1 MTIKDQVNELFEQ
14 QLSVWEMARNNFEG
28 LKTVQI
34 REFDFD
40 GFGVKVQFNPARMV
54 SSGAKVDAKT
64 IAQRKCF
71 LCAANRPEVQR
82 GIEWRDYDILIN
94 PFPIFPRH
102 LTIPRREHV
111 DQQLVPYISDMFDL
125 ARELPDFVVFYN
137 GPKCGASA
145 PDHMHFQAGN
155 ADFLPLVGDYFNLKA
170 QGKCTMQCTI
180 DGADIYTIDDY
191 LRVVYCIESCD
202 RDALRQAFMK
212 LYNSWVKEDG
222 VEPMMN
228 VVCLY
233 KESTVNGQQSKVEPL
248 RPADTLTLSS
258 SSLQGIMQASL
269 PSALA
274 SSVSSPKTG
283 EEYLGQQIL
292 TSCPADTPLK
302 LGEECL
308 AQQSAEGKWYLFV
321 IPRGAFRP
329 WQYTAEGDKQLLV
342 SPATVEV
349 SGLFITPVK
358 EHFERITKE
367 DVVDILTQCTIK

>member
-1 MTIKDQVNELFEQ
+1 MNCELKLQQQVNELFEQ

-82 GIEWRDYDILIN
+82 GIAWRDYDILIN
-94 PFPIFPRH
+94 PFPIFTRH

-111 DQQLVPYISDMFDL
+111 DQQLVPYINDMFDL
-125 ARELPDFVVFYN
+125 ARELTDFVVFYN

-155 ADFLPLVGDYFNLKA
+155 ADFLPLVSDYFNLKQA
-170 QGKCTMQCTI
+170 GRTELVEKVE
-180 DGADIYTIDDY
+180 GAETCLLKDY
-191 LRVVYCIESCD
+191 LRVVYCVESTD
-202 RDALRQAFMK
+202 KDALREAFMK
-212 LYNSWVKEDG
+212 LYNSWVKEEG

-233 KESTVNGQQSKVEPL
+233 
-248 RPADTLTLSS
+248 R
-258 SSLQGIMQASL
+258 
-269 PSALA
+269 
-274 SSVSSPKTG
+274 
-283 EEYLGQQIL
+283 
-292 TSCPADTPLK
+292 
-302 LGEECL
+302 
-308 AQQSAEGKWYLFV
+308 EGRWYLFV

-329 WQYTAEGDKQLLV
+329 WQYTAEGEKQLLV

-367 DVVDILTQCTIK
+367 DVVDILNQCTIK

>member
-1 MTIKDQVNELFEQ
+1 MMIQEKVNELFEQ

-94 PFPIFPRH
+94 PFPIFTRH

-111 DQQLVPYISDMFDL
+111 DQRLVPYISDMFDL

-155 ADFLPLVGDYFNLKA
+155 ADFLPLVSDYFNLKA
-170 QGKCTMQCTI
+170 KGKCTKQCTI
-180 DGADIYTIDDY
+180 DGADVYAIDNY
-191 LRVVYCIESCD
+191 LRVVYCIESTD
-202 RDALRQAFMK
+202 AEALRQAFMK
-212 LYNSWVKEDG
+212 LYNSWVNEEG

-233 KESTVNGQQSKVEPL
+233 
-248 RPADTLTLSS
+248 RD
-258 SSLQGIMQASL
+258 
-269 PSALA
+269 
-274 SSVSSPKTG
+274 
-283 EEYLGQQIL
+283 
-292 TSCPADTPLK
+292 
-302 LGEECL
+302 
-308 AQQSAEGKWYLFV
+308 GKWYLFV

-358 EHFERITKE
+358 EHFERITKD

>member
-1 MTIKDQVNELFEQ
+1 
-14 QLSVWEMARNNFEG
+14 
-28 LKTVQI
+28 
-34 REFDFD
+34 
-40 GFGVKVQFNPARMV
+40 MV
-54 SSGAKVDAKT
+54 SSGAKVDPKT

-71 LCAANRPEVQR
+71 LCATNRPEVQR

-155 ADFLPLVGDYFNLKA
+155 ADFLPLVGDYFNLKQA
-170 QGKCTMQCTI
+170 GRTEKVENVEEAET
-180 DGADIYTIDDY
+180 YLLKDY
-191 LRVVYCIESCD
+191 LRVVYCVESTD
-202 RDALRQAFMK
+202 TEALKESFMK
-212 LYNSWVKEDG
+212 LYNSWIEKED

-233 KESTVNGQQSKVEPL
+233 
-248 RPADTLTLSS
+248 R
-258 SSLQGIMQASL
+258 
-269 PSALA
+269 
-274 SSVSSPKTG
+274 
-283 EEYLGQQIL
+283 
-292 TSCPADTPLK
+292 
-302 LGEECL
+302 
-308 AQQSAEGKWYLFV
+308 EGKWYLFV

-367 DVVDILTQCTIK
+367 DVVDILTQCSY

>member
-1 MTIKDQVNELFEQ
+1 MTIKDQVNGLFEQ

-155 ADFLPLVGDYFNLKA
+155 ADFLPLVGDYFNLKG

-212 LYNSWVKEDG
+212 LYNSWVKEEG

-233 KESTVNGQQSKVEPL
+233 KESTVNGQWS
-248 RPADTLTLSS
+248 T
-258 SSLQGIMQASL
+258 
-269 PSALA
+269 
-274 SSVSSPKTG
+274 
-283 EEYLGQQIL
+283 
-292 TSCPADTPLK
+292 
-302 LGEECL
+302 
-308 AQQSAEGKWYLFV
+308 EGKWYLFV

>member
-1 MTIKDQVNELFEQ
+1 MTIQNQVNELFDQ

-40 GFGVKVQFNPARMV
+40 GFAVKVQFNPARMV

-64 IAQRKCF
+64 IAERKCF

-94 PFPIFPRH
+94 PFPIFTRH

-111 DQQLVPYISDMFDL
+111 DQRIVPYISDMFDL
-125 ARELPDFVVFYN
+125 ARELTDFVVFYN

-155 ADFLPLVGDYFNLKA
+155 ADFLPLVSDYFALKA
-170 QGKCTMQCTI
+170 KGQCTMLNSQFAI
-180 DGADIYTIDDY
+180 DGVDVYTIDNY
-191 LRVVYCIESCD
+191 LRVVYCLEAT
-202 RDALRQAFMK
+202 DAEALKAAFMK
-212 LYNSWVKEDG
+212 LYNSWVKDED

-233 KESTVNGQQSKVEPL
+233 RQSTVDSQQT
-248 RPADTLTLSS
+248 AD
-258 SSLQGIMQASL
+258 
-269 PSALA
+269 
-274 SSVSSPKTG
+274 
-283 EEYLGQQIL
+283 
-292 TSCPADTPLK
+292 
-302 LGEECL
+302 
-308 AQQSAEGKWYLFV
+308 GKWYLFV

-329 WQYTAEGDKQLLV
+329 WQYTAEGDAQLLV

>member
-1 MTIKDQVNELFEQ
+1 MNCELGLKVNELFDQ

-28 LKTVQI
+28 VKTVQI

-40 GFGVKVQFNPARMV
+40 GFAVKVQFNPARMV

-64 IAQRKCF
+64 IAERKCF

-94 PFPIFPRH
+94 PFPIFTRH

-111 DQQLVPYISDMFDL
+111 DQRLVPYIADMFDL
-125 ARELPDFVVFYN
+125 ARELTDFVVFYN

-155 ADFLPLVGDYFNLKA
+155 ADFLPLVSDYFNLK
-170 QGKCTMQCTI
+170 QVGRTELVET
-180 DGADIYTIDDY
+180 ADTAETYLMKDY
-191 LRVVYCIESCD
+191 LRVVYCIESA
-202 RDALRQAFMK
+202 DAVALKEAFMK
-212 LYNSWVKEDG
+212 LYNSWVVDAD

-233 KESTVNGQQSKVEPL
+233 
-248 RPADTLTLSS
+248 R
-258 SSLQGIMQASL
+258 
-269 PSALA
+269 
-274 SSVSSPKTG
+274 
-283 EEYLGQQIL
+283 
-292 TSCPADTPLK
+292 
-302 LGEECL
+302 
-308 AQQSAEGKWYLFV
+308 EGKWYLFV

>member
-1 MTIKDQVNELFEQ
+1 MNCELGLKVNELFDQ
-14 QLSVWEMARNNFEG
+14 QFSVWEMARNNFEG

-40 GFGVKVQFNPARMV
+40 GFAVKVQFNPARMV

-64 IAQRKCF
+64 IAERKCF

-82 GIEWRDYDILIN
+82 GIEWRNYDILIN
-94 PFPIFPRH
+94 PFPIFTRH

-111 DQQLVPYISDMFDL
+111 DQRLVPYIADMFDL
-125 ARELPDFVVFYN
+125 ARELTDFVVFYN

-155 ADFLPLVGDYFNLKA
+155 ADFLPLVSDYFNLK
-170 QGKCTMQCTI
+170 QVGRTELVET
-180 DGADIYTIDDY
+180 ADTAETYLMKDY
-191 LRVVYCIESCD
+191 LRVVYCIESA
-202 RDALRQAFMK
+202 DAVALKEAFMK
-212 LYNSWVKEDG
+212 LYNSWVVDAD

-233 KESTVNGQQSKVEPL
+233 
-248 RPADTLTLSS
+248 R
-258 SSLQGIMQASL
+258 
-269 PSALA
+269 
-274 SSVSSPKTG
+274 
-283 EEYLGQQIL
+283 
-292 TSCPADTPLK
+292 
-302 LGEECL
+302 
-308 AQQSAEGKWYLFV
+308 EGKWYLFV
-321 IPRGAFRP
+321 IPRGTFRP

>member
-1 MTIKDQVNELFEQ
+1 MTIQNQVNELFEQ

-40 GFGVKVQFNPARMV
+40 GFAVKVQFNPARMV

-64 IAQRKCF
+64 IAERKCF
-71 LCAANRPEVQR
+71 LCAANRPEVQC

-94 PFPIFPRH
+94 PFPIFTRH

-111 DQQLVPYISDMFDL
+111 DQRLVPYISDMFDL
-125 ARELPDFVVFYN
+125 ARELTDFVVFYN

-155 ADFLPLVGDYFNLKA
+155 ADFLPLVDDYFALKA
-170 QGKCTMQCTI
+170 KGRCTMHNAQCAV
-180 DGADIYTIDDY
+180 DGVDVYTIDNY
-191 LRVVYCIESCD
+191 LRMVYCLEAAD
-202 RDALRQAFMK
+202 ADALKAAFMK
-212 LYNSWVKEDG
+212 LYNTWVKEDG

-233 KESTVNGQQSKVEPL
+233 
-248 RPADTLTLSS
+248 RD
-258 SSLQGIMQASL
+258 
-269 PSALA
+269 
-274 SSVSSPKTG
+274 
-283 EEYLGQQIL
+283 
-292 TSCPADTPLK
+292 
-302 LGEECL
+302 
-308 AQQSAEGKWYLFV
+308 GKWYLFV

-329 WQYTAEGDKQLLV
+329 WQYTAEGDAQLLV

-367 DVVDILTQCTIK
+367 DVIDILTQCSY

>member
-1 MTIKDQVNELFEQ
+1 MNCELSLKVNELFDQ

-40 GFGVKVQFNPARMV
+40 GFAVKVQFNPARMV

-64 IAQRKCF
+64 IAERKCF

-94 PFPIFPRH
+94 PFPIFTRH

-111 DQQLVPYISDMFDL
+111 DQRLVPYISDMFDL
-125 ARELPDFVVFYN
+125 ARELTDFVVFYN

-155 ADFLPLVGDYFNLKA
+155 ADFLPLVGDYFNLK
-170 QGKCTMQCTI
+170 QVGKTELVEAVDAAETYLI
-180 DGADIYTIDDY
+180 KDY
-191 LRVVYCIESCD
+191 LRVVYCVESAD
-202 RDALRQAFMK
+202 ADALKAAFMK
-212 LYNSWVKEDG
+212 LYNSWVVDAD

-233 KESTVNGQQSKVEPL
+233 
-248 RPADTLTLSS
+248 R
-258 SSLQGIMQASL
+258 
-269 PSALA
+269 
-274 SSVSSPKTG
+274 
-283 EEYLGQQIL
+283 
-292 TSCPADTPLK
+292 
-302 LGEECL
+302 
-308 AQQSAEGKWYLFV
+308 EGKWYLFV

>member
-1 MTIKDQVNELFEQ
+1 MNCELGLKVNELFDQ

-40 GFGVKVQFNPARMV
+40 GFAVKVQFNPARMV

-64 IAQRKCF
+64 IAERKCF

-94 PFPIFPRH
+94 PFPIFTRH

-111 DQQLVPYISDMFDL
+111 DQRLVPYIADMFDL
-125 ARELPDFVVFYN
+125 ARELTDFVVFYN

-155 ADFLPLVGDYFNLKA
+155 ADFLPLVSDYFNLK
-170 QGKCTMQCTI
+170 QVGRTELVET
-180 DGADIYTIDDY
+180 ADTAETYLMKDY
-191 LRVVYCIESCD
+191 LRVVYCIESA
-202 RDALRQAFMK
+202 DAVALKEAFMK
-212 LYNSWVKEDG
+212 LYNSWVVDAD

-233 KESTVNGQQSKVEPL
+233 
-248 RPADTLTLSS
+248 R
-258 SSLQGIMQASL
+258 
-269 PSALA
+269 
-274 SSVSSPKTG
+274 
-283 EEYLGQQIL
+283 
-292 TSCPADTPLK
+292 
-302 LGEECL
+302 
-308 AQQSAEGKWYLFV
+308 EGKWYLFV

>member
-1 MTIKDQVNELFEQ
+1 MTIQEKVNELFEQ

-34 REFDFD
+34 REFDFN
-40 GFGVKVQFNPARMV
+40 GFAVKVQFNPARMV

-94 PFPIFPRH
+94 PFPIFTRH

-111 DQQLVPYISDMFDL
+111 DQRLVPYISDMFDL

-155 ADFLPLVGDYFNLKA
+155 AYFLPLVGDYFNLK
-170 QGKCTMQCTI
+170 QMGRI
-180 DGADIYTIDDY
+180 ELVGAGDVAETYIMKDY
-191 LRVVYCIESCD
+191 LRVVYCVESA
-202 RDALRQAFMK
+202 DADELKEAFMK
-212 LYNSWVKEDG
+212 LYNAWVKEEE

-233 KESTVNGQQSKVEPL
+233 
-248 RPADTLTLSS
+248 RD
-258 SSLQGIMQASL
+258 
-269 PSALA
+269 
-274 SSVSSPKTG
+274 
-283 EEYLGQQIL
+283 
-292 TSCPADTPLK
+292 
-302 LGEECL
+302 
-308 AQQSAEGKWYLFV
+308 GKWYLFV

>member
-1 MTIKDQVNELFEQ
+1 MTIQDQVNELFEQ

-40 GFGVKVQFNPARMV
+40 GFAVKVQFNPARMV

-71 LCAANRPEVQR
+71 LCSTNRPEVQR

-111 DQQLVPYISDMFDL
+111 DQRLVPYISDMFDL

-155 ADFLPLVGDYFNLKA
+155 ADFLPLVGDYFNLKQA
-170 QGKCTMQCTI
+170 GRTEKVENVE
-180 DGADIYTIDDY
+180 GAETYLLKDY
-191 LRVVYCIESCD
+191 LRVVYCIESD
-202 RDALRQAFMK
+202 DTEALKESFMK
-212 LYNSWVKEDG
+212 LYNSWIEKED

-233 KESTVNGQQSKVEPL
+233 
-248 RPADTLTLSS
+248 R
-258 SSLQGIMQASL
+258 
-269 PSALA
+269 
-274 SSVSSPKTG
+274 
-283 EEYLGQQIL
+283 
-292 TSCPADTPLK
+292 
-302 LGEECL
+302 
-308 AQQSAEGKWYLFV
+308 EGKWYLFV

-329 WQYTAEGDKQLLV
+329 WQYTAEGEKQLLV

-367 DVVDILTQCTIK
+367 DVVDILTQCTINKE

>member
-1 MTIKDQVNELFEQ
+1 MTIKEQVNELFEQ

-111 DQQLVPYISDMFDL
+111 DQRLVPYISDMFDL

-170 QGKCTMQCTI
+170 DGKCTMHNAQFTI
-180 DGADIYTIDDY
+180 DGVDVYTIDDY

-202 RDALRQAFMK
+202 RDALSQVFMK
-212 LYNSWVKEDG
+212 LYNSWVKEEG

-233 KESTVNGQQSKVEPL
+233 
-248 RPADTLTLSS
+248 R
-258 SSLQGIMQASL
+258 
-269 PSALA
+269 
-274 SSVSSPKTG
+274 
-283 EEYLGQQIL
+283 
-292 TSCPADTPLK
+292 
-302 LGEECL
+302 
-308 AQQSAEGKWYLFV
+308 EGKWYLFV

-367 DVVDILTQCTIK
+367 DVVDILTQCTINKE

>member
-1 MTIKDQVNELFEQ
+1 MKKLLIMNCELKLQEQVNELFEQ

-82 GIEWRDYDILIN
+82 GIAWRDYDILIN
-94 PFPIFPRH
+94 PFPIFTRH

-111 DQQLVPYISDMFDL
+111 DQQLVPYINDMFDL
-125 ARELPDFVVFYN
+125 ARELTDFIVFYN

-155 ADFLPLVGDYFNLKA
+155 ADFLPLVGDYFALKA
-170 QGKCTMQCTI
+170 KGQCTMHNAQFTI
-180 DGADIYTIDDY
+180 DGADVYSIDNY
-191 LRVVYCIESCD
+191 LRVVYCIESA
-202 RDALRQAFMK
+202 DAVALKEAFMK
-212 LYNSWVKEDG
+212 LYNSWVKEEG

-233 KESTVNGQQSKVEPL
+233 
-248 RPADTLTLSS
+248 R
-258 SSLQGIMQASL
+258 
-269 PSALA
+269 
-274 SSVSSPKTG
+274 
-283 EEYLGQQIL
+283 
-292 TSCPADTPLK
+292 
-302 LGEECL
+302 
-308 AQQSAEGKWYLFV
+308 EGKWYLFV

>member
-1 MTIKDQVNELFEQ
+1 MTIQQQVNELFEQ

-94 PFPIFPRH
+94 PFPIFTRH

-125 ARELPDFVVFYN
+125 ARELTDFVVFYN

-155 ADFLPLVGDYFNLKA
+155 ADFLPLVSDYFNLK
-170 QGKCTMQCTI
+170 QVGRTELVEKVE
-180 DGADIYTIDDY
+180 GAETYLLKDY
-191 LRVVYCIESCD
+191 LRVVCCVESANK
-202 RDALRQAFMK
+202 DALREAFMK
-212 LYNSWVKEDG
+212 LYDSWVKEEG

-233 KESTVNGQQSKVEPL
+233 
-248 RPADTLTLSS
+248 RD
-258 SSLQGIMQASL
+258 
-269 PSALA
+269 
-274 SSVSSPKTG
+274 
-283 EEYLGQQIL
+283 
-292 TSCPADTPLK
+292 
-302 LGEECL
+302 
-308 AQQSAEGKWYLFV
+308 GKWYLFV

-329 WQYTAEGDKQLLV
+329 WQYTAEGEKQLLV

-367 DVVDILTQCTIK
+367 DVVDILSQCTIK

>member
-1 MTIKDQVNELFEQ
+1 MNCELKLQEKVNELFEQ

-40 GFGVKVQFNPARMV
+40 GFAVKVQFNPARMV

-82 GIEWRDYDILIN
+82 GMEWRDYDILIN
-94 PFPIFPRH
+94 PFPIFTRH

-155 ADFLPLVGDYFNLKA
+155 ADFLPLVDDYFNLKQA
-170 QGKCTMQCTI
+170 GGTELV
-180 DGADIYTIDDY
+180 DAVGATNTYLLNNY
-191 LRVVYCIESCD
+191 LRVVYCIESAD
-202 RDALRQAFMK
+202 ADALKEAFMK
-212 LYNSWVKEDG
+212 LYNSWVKEEG

-233 KESTVNGQQSKVEPL
+233 
-248 RPADTLTLSS
+248 R
-258 SSLQGIMQASL
+258 
-269 PSALA
+269 
-274 SSVSSPKTG
+274 
-283 EEYLGQQIL
+283 
-292 TSCPADTPLK
+292 
-302 LGEECL
+302 
-308 AQQSAEGKWYLFV
+308 EGKWYLFV

-367 DVVDILTQCTIK
+367 DVVDILSQCTIK

>member
-1 MTIKDQVNELFEQ
+1 MTIQEQVNELFEQ

-40 GFGVKVQFNPARMV
+40 GFAVKVQFNPARMV

-64 IAQRKCF
+64 IAERKCF

-155 ADFLPLVGDYFNLKA
+155 ADFLPLVGDYFNLKS

-191 LRVVYCIESCD
+191 LRVVYCIESAD
-202 RDALRQAFMK
+202 ADALKESFMK
-212 LYNSWVKEDG
+212 LYNSWVKEEG

-233 KESTVNGQQSKVEPL
+233 KESTVNGQWS
-248 RPADTLTLSS
+248 T
-258 SSLQGIMQASL
+258 
-269 PSALA
+269 
-274 SSVSSPKTG
+274 
-283 EEYLGQQIL
+283 
-292 TSCPADTPLK
+292 
-302 LGEECL
+302 
-308 AQQSAEGKWYLFV
+308 EGKWYLFV

-367 DVVDILTQCTIK
+367 DVVDILEQCSIK

>member
-1 MTIKDQVNELFEQ
+1 M
-14 QLSVWEMARNNFEG
+14 
-28 LKTVQI
+28 KTVQI

-40 GFGVKVQFNPARMV
+40 GFAVKVQFNPARMG

-94 PFPIFPRH
+94 PFPIFTRH

-111 DQQLVPYISDMFDL
+111 DQQLVPYIYDMFDL

-155 ADFLPLVGDYFNLKA
+155 ADFLPLVGDYFNLK
-170 QGKCTMQCTI
+170 QMGRTELV
-180 DGADIYTIDDY
+180 GASDVAETYIMKDY
-191 LRVVYCIESCD
+191 MRVVYCVESAD
-202 RDALRQAFMK
+202 ADALKEAFMK
-212 LYNSWVKEDG
+212 LYNAWVKEEE

-233 KESTVNGQQSKVEPL
+233 RDG
-248 RPADTLTLSS
+248 R
-258 SSLQGIMQASL
+258 
-269 PSALA
+269 
-274 SSVSSPKTG
+274 
-283 EEYLGQQIL
+283 
-292 TSCPADTPLK
+292 
-302 LGEECL
+302 
-308 AQQSAEGKWYLFV
+308 WYLFV

>member
-1 MTIKDQVNELFEQ
+1 MNCELGLKVNELFDQ

-40 GFGVKVQFNPARMV
+40 GFAVKVQFNPARMV

-64 IAQRKCF
+64 IAERKCF

-94 PFPIFPRH
+94 PFPIFTRH

-111 DQQLVPYISDMFDL
+111 DQRLVPYIADMFDL
-125 ARELPDFVVFYN
+125 ARELTDFVVFYN

-155 ADFLPLVGDYFNLKA
+155 ADFLPLVSDYFNLK
-170 QGKCTMQCTI
+170 QVGRTELVET
-180 DGADIYTIDDY
+180 ADTAETYLIKDY
-191 LRVVYCIESCD
+191 LRVVYCIESA
-202 RDALRQAFMK
+202 DAVALKEAFMK
-212 LYNSWVKEDG
+212 LYNSWVVDAD

-233 KESTVNGQQSKVEPL
+233 
-248 RPADTLTLSS
+248 R
-258 SSLQGIMQASL
+258 
-269 PSALA
+269 
-274 SSVSSPKTG
+274 
-283 EEYLGQQIL
+283 
-292 TSCPADTPLK
+292 
-302 LGEECL
+302 
-308 AQQSAEGKWYLFV
+308 EGKWYLFV

>member
-1 MTIKDQVNELFEQ
+1 MNCELKLQEQVNELFEQ

-40 GFGVKVQFNPARMV
+40 GFAVKVQFNPARMV

-71 LCAANRPEVQR
+71 LCATNRPEVQR

-155 ADFLPLVGDYFNLKA
+155 ADFLPLVGDYFNLKQA
-170 QGKCTMQCTI
+170 GRIEKVENVE
-180 DGADIYTIDDY
+180 GAETYLLKDY
-191 LRVVYCIESCD
+191 LRVVYCIESAD
-202 RDALRQAFMK
+202 ADALKESFMK
-212 LYNSWVKEDG
+212 LYNSWVKEED

-233 KESTVNGQQSKVEPL
+233 
-248 RPADTLTLSS
+248 RD
-258 SSLQGIMQASL
+258 
-269 PSALA
+269 
-274 SSVSSPKTG
+274 
-283 EEYLGQQIL
+283 
-292 TSCPADTPLK
+292 
-302 LGEECL
+302 
-308 AQQSAEGKWYLFV
+308 GKWYLFV

-329 WQYTAEGDKQLLV
+329 WQYTAEGDQQLLV

-367 DVVDILTQCTIK
+367 DVIDILTQCTINKE

>member
-1 MTIKDQVNELFEQ
+1 MTIQNQVNELFDQ

-34 REFDFD
+34 RQFDFD
-40 GFGVKVQFNPARMV
+40 GFAVKVQFNPARMV

-64 IAQRKCF
+64 IAERKCF
-71 LCAANRPEVQR
+71 LCATNRPEVQR

-94 PFPIFPRH
+94 PFPIFTRH

-111 DQQLVPYISDMFDL
+111 DQRLVPYISDMFDL
-125 ARELPDFVVFYN
+125 ARELTDFVVFYN

-155 ADFLPLVGDYFNLKA
+155 ADFLPLVADYFNLKQA
-170 QGKCTMQCTI
+170 GKTELVETI
-180 DGADIYTIDDY
+180 DASETYLMKDY
-191 LRVVYCIESCD
+191 LRVVYCVESAD
-202 RDALRQAFMK
+202 ADALKSAFMK
-212 LYNSWVKEDG
+212 LYNSWVKEEG

-233 KESTVNGQQSKVEPL
+233 
-248 RPADTLTLSS
+248 RD
-258 SSLQGIMQASL
+258 
-269 PSALA
+269 
-274 SSVSSPKTG
+274 
-283 EEYLGQQIL
+283 
-292 TSCPADTPLK
+292 
-302 LGEECL
+302 
-308 AQQSAEGKWYLFV
+308 GKWYLFV

-329 WQYTAEGDKQLLV
+329 WQYTAEGDQQLLV

-367 DVVDILTQCTIK
+367 DVIDILTQCTIK

>member
-1 MTIKDQVNELFEQ
+1 MNCELKLQDQVNELFEQ

-40 GFGVKVQFNPARMV
+40 GFAVKVQFNPARMV

-94 PFPIFPRH
+94 PFPIFTRH

-155 ADFLPLVGDYFNLKA
+155 ADFLPLVGDYFNLKQA
-170 QGKCTMQCTI
+170 GRIEKVENVE
-180 DGADIYTIDDY
+180 GAETYLLKDY
-191 LRVVYCIESCD
+191 LRVVYCVESTD
-202 RDALRQAFMK
+202 TEALKEAFMK
-212 LYNSWVKEDG
+212 LYNSWVKEEG

-233 KESTVNGQQSKVEPL
+233 
-248 RPADTLTLSS
+248 RD
-258 SSLQGIMQASL
+258 
-269 PSALA
+269 
-274 SSVSSPKTG
+274 
-283 EEYLGQQIL
+283 
-292 TSCPADTPLK
+292 
-302 LGEECL
+302 
-308 AQQSAEGKWYLFV
+308 GKWYLFV

-329 WQYTAEGDKQLLV
+329 WQYTAEGDQQLLV

-367 DVVDILTQCTIK
+367 DVVDILEQCSIK

>member
-1 MTIKDQVNELFEQ
+1 MTIQEQVNELFEQ

-94 PFPIFPRH
+94 PFPIFTRH

-125 ARELPDFVVFYN
+125 ARELTDFVVFYN

-155 ADFLPLVGDYFNLKA
+155 ADFLPLVGDYFNLKSK
-170 QGKCTMQCTI
+170 GKCTMHNAQCTI
-180 DGADIYTIDDY
+180 GGVDIYTIDDY
-191 LRVVYCIESCD
+191 LRVVYCIESAD
-202 RDALRQAFMK
+202 KDALREAFMK
-212 LYNSWVKEDG
+212 LYNSLVKEDG

-233 KESTVNGQQSKVEPL
+233 
-248 RPADTLTLSS
+248 R
-258 SSLQGIMQASL
+258 
-269 PSALA
+269 
-274 SSVSSPKTG
+274 
-283 EEYLGQQIL
+283 
-292 TSCPADTPLK
+292 
-302 LGEECL
+302 
-308 AQQSAEGKWYLFV
+308 EGRWYLFV

-329 WQYTAEGDKQLLV
+329 WQYTAEGDEQLLV

-367 DVVDILTQCTIK
+367 DVVDILKQCTIK

>member
-1 MTIKDQVNELFEQ
+1 MTIQDQVNELFEQ

-40 GFGVKVQFNPARMV
+40 GFAVKVQFNPARMV

-111 DQQLVPYISDMFDL
+111 DQRLVPYISDMFDL

-155 ADFLPLVGDYFNLKA
+155 ADFLPLVGDYFNLKQA
-170 QGKCTMQCTI
+170 GRTEKVENVE
-180 DGADIYTIDDY
+180 GAETYLLKDY
-191 LRVVYCIESCD
+191 LRVVYCIESD
-202 RDALRQAFMK
+202 DADALKGSFMK
-212 LYNSWVKEDG
+212 LYNSWVKEEG

-233 KESTVNGQQSKVEPL
+233 KESTVNGQQS
-248 RPADTLTLSS
+248 T
-258 SSLQGIMQASL
+258 
-269 PSALA
+269 
-274 SSVSSPKTG
+274 
-283 EEYLGQQIL
+283 
-292 TSCPADTPLK
+292 
-302 LGEECL
+302 
-308 AQQSAEGKWYLFV
+308 EGKWYLFI

>member
-1 MTIKDQVNELFEQ
+1 MNCELGLKVNELFDQ

-40 GFGVKVQFNPARMV
+40 GFAVKVQFNPARMV

-64 IAQRKCF
+64 IAERKCF

-94 PFPIFPRH
+94 PFPIFTRH

-111 DQQLVPYISDMFDL
+111 DQRLVPYIADMFDL
-125 ARELPDFVVFYN
+125 ARELTDFVVFYN

-155 ADFLPLVGDYFNLKA
+155 ADFLPLVSDYFNLK
-170 QGKCTMQCTI
+170 QVGRTELVET
-180 DGADIYTIDDY
+180 ADTAETYLMKDY
-191 LRVVYCIESCD
+191 LRVVYCIESA
-202 RDALRQAFMK
+202 DAVALKEAFMK
-212 LYNSWVKEDG
+212 LYNSWVVDAD

-233 KESTVNGQQSKVEPL
+233 
-248 RPADTLTLSS
+248 R
-258 SSLQGIMQASL
+258 
-269 PSALA
+269 
-274 SSVSSPKTG
+274 
-283 EEYLGQQIL
+283 
-292 TSCPADTPLK
+292 
-302 LGEECL
+302 
-308 AQQSAEGKWYLFV
+308 EGKWYLFV

-367 DVVDILTQCTIK
+367 DVVDILTQCSIK

>member
-1 MTIKDQVNELFEQ
+1 MNCELGLKVNELFDQ

-40 GFGVKVQFNPARMV
+40 GFAVKVQFNPARMV

-64 IAQRKCF
+64 IAERKCF

-94 PFPIFPRH
+94 PFPIFTRH

-111 DQQLVPYISDMFDL
+111 DQRLVPYIADMFDL
-125 ARELPDFVVFYN
+125 ARELTDFVVFYN

-155 ADFLPLVGDYFNLKA
+155 ADFLPLVSDYFALKA
-170 QGKCTMQCTI
+170 KGQCTI
-180 DGADIYTIDDY
+180 HNSQFTIDGVDVYTIDNY
-191 LRVVYCIESCD
+191 LRVVYCLEAT
-202 RDALRQAFMK
+202 DAVALKEAFMK
-212 LYNSWVKEDG
+212 LYNSWVVDAD

-233 KESTVNGQQSKVEPL
+233 
-248 RPADTLTLSS
+248 R
-258 SSLQGIMQASL
+258 
-269 PSALA
+269 
-274 SSVSSPKTG
+274 
-283 EEYLGQQIL
+283 
-292 TSCPADTPLK
+292 
-302 LGEECL
+302 
-308 AQQSAEGKWYLFV
+308 EGKWYLFV

>member
-1 MTIKDQVNELFEQ
+1 MNCELKLQQQVNELFDQ

-40 GFGVKVQFNPARMV
+40 GFAVKVQFNPARMV

-64 IAQRKCF
+64 IAERKCF

-94 PFPIFPRH
+94 PFPIFTRH

-111 DQQLVPYISDMFDL
+111 DQRIVPYISDMFDL
-125 ARELPDFVVFYN
+125 ARELTDFVVFYN

-155 ADFLPLVGDYFNLKA
+155 ADFLPLVSDYFALKA
-170 QGKCTMQCTI
+170 KGQCTMHNAQFAI
-180 DGADIYTIDDY
+180 DGVDVYTIDNY
-191 LRVVYCIESCD
+191 LRVVYCLEAT
-202 RDALRQAFMK
+202 DAEALKAAFMK
-212 LYNSWVKEDG
+212 LYNSWVKDED

-233 KESTVNGQQSKVEPL
+233 KKSTVDGQQSTE
-248 RPADTLTLSS
+248 D
-258 SSLQGIMQASL
+258 
-269 PSALA
+269 
-274 SSVSSPKTG
+274 
-283 EEYLGQQIL
+283 
-292 TSCPADTPLK
+292 
-302 LGEECL
+302 
-308 AQQSAEGKWYLFV
+308 GKWYLFV

-329 WQYTAEGDKQLLV
+329 WQYTAEGDEQLLV

-358 EHFERITKE
+358 EHFERIRKE
-367 DVVDILTQCTIK
+367 DVIDILTQCTIK

>member
-1 MTIKDQVNELFEQ
+1 MTIQNQVNELFDQ

-40 GFGVKVQFNPARMV
+40 GFAVKVQFNPARMV

-64 IAQRKCF
+64 IAERKCF

-94 PFPIFPRH
+94 PFPIFTRH

-111 DQQLVPYISDMFDL
+111 DQRLVPYISDMFDL
-125 ARELPDFVVFYN
+125 ARELTDFVVFYN

-155 ADFLPLVGDYFNLKA
+155 ADFLPLVSDYFNLKQVGRTELVEA
-170 QGKCTMQCTI
+170 VDTAETYLMK
-180 DGADIYTIDDY
+180 DY
-191 LRVVYCIESCD
+191 LRIVYCIESAD
-202 RDALRQAFMK
+202 ADALKVAFMK
-212 LYNSWVKEDG
+212 LYNSWVKEEG

-233 KESTVNGQQSKVEPL
+233 
-248 RPADTLTLSS
+248 R
-258 SSLQGIMQASL
+258 
-269 PSALA
+269 
-274 SSVSSPKTG
+274 
-283 EEYLGQQIL
+283 
-292 TSCPADTPLK
+292 
-302 LGEECL
+302 
-308 AQQSAEGKWYLFV
+308 EGKWYLFV
-321 IPRGAFRP
+321 IPRGSFRP
-329 WQYTAEGDKQLLV
+329 WQYSAEGDQQLLV

>member
-1 MTIKDQVNELFEQ
+1 MNCELGLKVNELFDQ

-40 GFGVKVQFNPARMV
+40 GFAVKVQFNPARMV

-64 IAQRKCF
+64 IAERKCF

-94 PFPIFPRH
+94 PFPIFTRH

-111 DQQLVPYISDMFDL
+111 DQRLVPYIADMFDL
-125 ARELPDFVVFYN
+125 ARELTDFVVFYN

-155 ADFLPLVGDYFNLKA
+155 ADFLPLVSDYFKLK
-170 QGKCTMQCTI
+170 QVGRTELVET
-180 DGADIYTIDDY
+180 ADTAETYLMKDY
-191 LRVVYCIESCD
+191 LRVVYCIESA
-202 RDALRQAFMK
+202 DAVALKEAFMK
-212 LYNSWVKEDG
+212 LYNSWVVDAD

-233 KESTVNGQQSKVEPL
+233 
-248 RPADTLTLSS
+248 R
-258 SSLQGIMQASL
+258 
-269 PSALA
+269 
-274 SSVSSPKTG
+274 
-283 EEYLGQQIL
+283 
-292 TSCPADTPLK
+292 
-302 LGEECL
+302 
-308 AQQSAEGKWYLFV
+308 EGKWYLFV

>member
-1 MTIKDQVNELFEQ
+1 MNCELGLKVNELFDQ

-40 GFGVKVQFNPARMV
+40 GFAVKVQFNPARMV

-64 IAQRKCF
+64 IAERKCF

-94 PFPIFPRH
+94 PFPIFTRH

-111 DQQLVPYISDMFDL
+111 DQRLVPYIADMFDL
-125 ARELPDFVVFYN
+125 ARELTDFVVFYN

-155 ADFLPLVGDYFNLKA
+155 ADFLPLVSDYFNLK
-170 QGKCTMQCTI
+170 QVGRTELVET
-180 DGADIYTIDDY
+180 ADTAETYLMKDY
-191 LRVVYCIESCD
+191 LRVVYCIESA
-202 RDALRQAFMK
+202 DAVALTEAFMN
-212 LYNSWVKEDG
+212 LYNSWVVDAD

-233 KESTVNGQQSKVEPL
+233 
-248 RPADTLTLSS
+248 R
-258 SSLQGIMQASL
+258 
-269 PSALA
+269 
-274 SSVSSPKTG
+274 
-283 EEYLGQQIL
+283 
-292 TSCPADTPLK
+292 
-302 LGEECL
+302 
-308 AQQSAEGKWYLFV
+308 EGKWYLFV

-329 WQYTAEGDKQLLV
+329 WQYTAEGGAQLLV

>member
-1 MTIKDQVNELFEQ
+1 MTIKEQVNELFEQ

-111 DQQLVPYISDMFDL
+111 DQRLVPYISDMFDL

-155 ADFLPLVGDYFNLKA
+155 ADFLPLVGDYFNLKS
-170 QGKCTMQCTI
+170 QGKCTMHNAQFTI
-180 DGADIYTIDDY
+180 DGVDIYTIDDY

-202 RDALRQAFMK
+202 RDALSQVFMK
-212 LYNSWVKEDG
+212 LYNSWVKEEG

-233 KESTVNGQQSKVEPL
+233 
-248 RPADTLTLSS
+248 R
-258 SSLQGIMQASL
+258 
-269 PSALA
+269 
-274 SSVSSPKTG
+274 
-283 EEYLGQQIL
+283 
-292 TSCPADTPLK
+292 
-302 LGEECL
+302 
-308 AQQSAEGKWYLFV
+308 EGKWYLFV

-367 DVVDILTQCTIK
+367 DVVDILTQCTINKE

>member
-1 MTIKDQVNELFEQ
+1 MTIQEKVKELFEQ

-94 PFPIFPRH
+94 PFPIFTRH

-111 DQQLVPYISDMFDL
+111 DQRLVPYISDMFDL

-155 ADFLPLVGDYFNLKA
+155 ADFLPLVSDYFNLKA
-170 QGKCTMQCTI
+170 KGKCTKQCTI
-180 DGADIYTIDDY
+180 DGADVYTIDNY
-191 LRVVYCIESCD
+191 LRVVYCIESAD
-202 RDALRQAFMK
+202 AEALRQAFMK
-212 LYNSWVKEDG
+212 LYNSWVKEEE

-233 KESTVNGQQSKVEPL
+233 
-248 RPADTLTLSS
+248 RD
-258 SSLQGIMQASL
+258 
-269 PSALA
+269 
-274 SSVSSPKTG
+274 
-283 EEYLGQQIL
+283 
-292 TSCPADTPLK
+292 
-302 LGEECL
+302 
-308 AQQSAEGKWYLFV
+308 GKWYLFV

-329 WQYTAEGDKQLLV
+329 WQYTAEGEKQLLV

-367 DVVDILTQCTIK
+367 DVVDILTQCSY

>member
-1 MTIKDQVNELFEQ
+1 MNCELGLKVNELFDQ

-40 GFGVKVQFNPARMV
+40 GFAVKVQFNPARMV

-64 IAQRKCF
+64 IAERKCF

-94 PFPIFPRH
+94 PFPIFTRH

-111 DQQLVPYISDMFDL
+111 DQRLVPYIADMFDL
-125 ARELPDFVVFYN
+125 ARELTDFVVFYN

-155 ADFLPLVGDYFNLKA
+155 ADFLPLVSDYFNLK
-170 QGKCTMQCTI
+170 QVGRTELVET
-180 DGADIYTIDDY
+180 ADTAETYLIKDY
-191 LRVVYCIESCD
+191 LRVVYCIESA
-202 RDALRQAFMK
+202 DAVALKEAFMK
-212 LYNSWVKEDG
+212 LYNSWVVDAD

-233 KESTVNGQQSKVEPL
+233 
-248 RPADTLTLSS
+248 R
-258 SSLQGIMQASL
+258 
-269 PSALA
+269 
-274 SSVSSPKTG
+274 
-283 EEYLGQQIL
+283 
-292 TSCPADTPLK
+292 
-302 LGEECL
+302 
-308 AQQSAEGKWYLFV
+308 EGKWYLFV
-321 IPRGAFRP
+321 IPRGAVRP
-329 WQYTAEGDKQLLV
+329 WQYTAEGDAQLLV

>member
-1 MTIKDQVNELFEQ
+1 MNCELGLKVNELFDQ

-40 GFGVKVQFNPARMV
+40 GFAVKVQFNPARMV

-64 IAQRKCF
+64 IAERKCF

-94 PFPIFPRH
+94 PFPIFTRH

-111 DQQLVPYISDMFDL
+111 DQRLVPYIADMFDL
-125 ARELPDFVVFYN
+125 ARELTDFVVFYN

-155 ADFLPLVGDYFNLKA
+155 ADFLPLVSDYFNLKQVGRTELVEA
-170 QGKCTMQCTI
+170 VDTAETYLMK
-180 DGADIYTIDDY
+180 DY
-191 LRVVYCIESCD
+191 LRMVYCIESA
-202 RDALRQAFMK
+202 DADTLKVAFMK
-212 LYNSWVKEDG
+212 LYNSWVKEEG

-233 KESTVNGQQSKVEPL
+233 
-248 RPADTLTLSS
+248 R
-258 SSLQGIMQASL
+258 
-269 PSALA
+269 
-274 SSVSSPKTG
+274 
-283 EEYLGQQIL
+283 
-292 TSCPADTPLK
+292 
-302 LGEECL
+302 
-308 AQQSAEGKWYLFV
+308 EGKWYLFV
-321 IPRGAFRP
+321 IPRGSFRP
-329 WQYTAEGDKQLLV
+329 WQYSAEGDQQLLV